1 MYAGVRTL
9 VVKPRSSSTTSGTRF
24 TTHPS
29 DRSGSPIA
37 ALLGA
42 TVATWVEGGARLL
55 GVQDLSPERR
65 CLPRTKRA
73 LL

>member
-1 MYAGVRTL
+1 MYVGVRTL
-9 VVKPRSSSTTSGTRF
+9 VVKPGPSSTTSGVRF

-37 ALLGA
+37 ALLGT
-42 TVATWVEGGARLL
+42 TVANWVERGDRFL
-55 GVQDLSPERR
+55 GVQDLLPERR